1 MLSKVHLMKIN
12 IVCTS
17 KPVDG
22 LFYYSYEYCTIL
34 NQMGYDARVV
44 VVPHRKFSGDDYIKS
59 ISNKYIHCKNL
70 EFSSLPDPDDVTL
83 ILGRSMMTLSWQ
95 SFNDYTP
102 AQQTSLRL
110 LFAGKVISV
119 YSENHPQGYPKAVD
133 FYQPEKIVDLC
144 DTEVYP
150 NGVGA
155 HFEKTI
161 NFSIY
166 KPHTDNIKFK
176 HLFLG
181 TNPEYYASVEKVI
194 DQFPDHGI
202 LTYRENY
209 VNIKNNNVFVPV
221 ENLMSMF
228 ETYVYTKETFDP
240 APRIFQEC
248 KYYGKDIIYLRD
260 KNIVDGG
267 SVYWKRDPKQPDVT
281 AIINAVEEC
290 K

>member
-1 MLSKVHLMKIN
+1 MIN
-12 IVCTS
+12 IVVTS

-22 LFYYSYEYCTIL
+22 LFYYSYEYCNML
-34 NQMGYDARVV
+34 NNAGYPAQVV
-44 VVPHRKFSGDDYIKS
+44 IMTHRAYSQLPYIDS
-59 ISNKYIHCKNL
+59 IRSKYTTYENVYIDNY
-70 EFSSLPDPDDVTL
+70 LPTDDDVTL

-95 SFNDYTP
+95 SFNDYTEH
-102 AQQTSLRL
+102 QQKCLCK
-110 LFAGKVISV
+110 LFGGKVISV
-119 YSENHPQGYPKAVD
+119 YSENHIEGYPKAVD
-133 FYQPEKIVDLC
+133 FYNPAQIVDLC

-166 KPHTDNIKFK
+166 KPYKDNIQFK

-181 TNPEYYASVEKVI
+181 TNDKYYASVEKVI
-194 DQFPDHGI
+194 DQYPDHGI
-202 LTYRENY
+202 LTYDAKY
-209 VNIKNNNVFVPV
+209 VNIKNNNIYVPV

-228 ETYVYTKETFDP
+228 GTYVYTKETFDP

-248 KYYGKDIIYLRD
+248 KYYGKDVIYLRD

-281 AIINAVEEC
+281 AIIDAVEEC

>member
-1 MLSKVHLMKIN
+1 MIN

-22 LFYYSYEYCTIL
+22 LLYYSYEYCSYL
-34 NQMGYDARVV
+34 NEQGIDAQVIIV
-44 VVPHRKFSGDDYIKS
+44 CHKNFSMYDYIRA
-59 ISNKYIHCKNL
+59 ISNKYIYFQNVV
-70 EFSSLPDPDDVTL
+70 FDNFVPNRADVTL
-83 ILGRSMMTLSWQ
+83 IMGRSMMTLSWQ
-95 SFNDYTP
+95 SFNDYRNEQKET
-102 AQQTSLRL
+102 LRN
-110 LFAGKVISV
+110 LFSGNVISV
-119 YSENHPQGYPKAVD
+119 YSENHPAEYPKAVE
-133 FYQPEKIVDLC
+133 FYAPKQIVDLC

-150 NGVGA
+150 NGLGA

-166 KPHTDNIKFK
+166 KPHVDNIQFK

-181 TNPEYYASVEKVI
+181 TNDKYYATIEEVI

-202 LTYRENY
+202 LTYDADY
-209 VNIKNNNVFVPV
+209 VNIKYNNIFVPV
-221 ENLMSMF
+221 DNVMSMF

-248 KYYGKDIIYLRD
+248 KYYGKDVIYLRD
-260 KNIVDGG
+260 KTIVDGG
-267 SVYWKRDPKQPDVT
+267 SVYWKRDIKEPDIT
-281 AIINAVEEC
+281 PILNALEEF